1 MPELALPEPTFART
15 VRGTGPGL
23 LLAHGAGGSIAA
35 NYGPILN
42 GLAAEHT
49 VVGVDYPGTGDTP
62 RSASPLSLDEL
73 ADQVVAA
80 GVAEGLGSFAVAGY
94 SVGTAVALR
103 AATRHPERVTALLLT
118 APFAQPDA
126 RLRLSANLWR
136 DLHVSGDHAQLA
148 SFLILA
154 TLSPSALEAVP
165 ANDLGAVLH
174 AAAQTLPPGTAEH
187 AELTARIDVRADL
200 ARVSVPTLVI
210 STTEDLLVSPALH
223 RTVATGIAGAELAEL
238 ATGHLPFSERPD
250 EWLQLI
256 AAFLRKT
263 AQQDGS

>member
-1 MPELALPEPTFART
+1 MPELALPEATFART
-15 VRGTGPGL
+15 VRGAGPGL

-35 NYGPILN
+35 NYGPVLD

-49 VVGVDYPGTGDTP
+49 VVGVDYPGSGGTP
-62 RSASPLSLDEL
+62 RATSPLTLDEL

-80 GVAEGLGSFAVAGY
+80 GVAEGLSSFALAGY

-126 RLRLSANLWR
+126 RLRLSADLWR
-136 DLHVSGDHAQLA
+136 DLYISGDHRQLA

-154 TLSPSALEAVP
+154 TLSSSTLEAVP
-165 ANDLGAVLH
+165 GDDLGAVLQ

-187 AELTARIDVRADL
+187 AELAARVDVREDL
-200 ARVSVPTLVI
+200 TRIAVPTLVI
-210 STTEDLLVSPALH
+210 STTEDLLVSPDLH
-223 RTVATGIAGAELAEL
+223 RKVAAGITGADLAEL

-256 AAFLRKT
+256 TAFLRKS
-263 AQQDGS
+263 AD